1 MKHTAWGLLAR
12 LLTAS
17 PAPLQWLQRRAERTP
32 YFHIYGPDGRLYM
45 RRWWLLPKWCLRVD
59 PKCGALMP
67 KPWMPF
73 SIRLH
78 HIMRPDADRHLHDH
92 PFNFRSILLQGWYV
106 ERRPDG
112 GRTITSGE
120 TYRAPATRWHRISQ
134 LSEGGVWSL
143 FIMGRRVNDWGFLV
157 DGEKVPWQRYL
168 SELQALLTPT
178 RDDVEKA
185 YRRLASLRHPDKG
198 GSNEAMAELN
208 RARDEALE
216 EIK

>member
-1 MKHTAWGLLAR
+1 MKDAAWRPLAR
-12 LLTAS
+12 LLARPTA
-17 PAPLQWLQRRAERTP
+17 LRWLQRLAARTP
-32 YFHIYGPDGRLYM
+32 YFDIHGTDGSTYM
-45 RRWWLLPKWCLRVD
+45 RRWWLLPKWCLRFD

-78 HIMRPDADRHLHDH
+78 HIMRPDANRHLHDH

-112 GRTITSGE
+112 GRTITAGE

-168 SELQALLTPT
+168 SERQALLTPT
-178 RDDVEKA
+178 RDGEGVPPPGKPSPPRQ
-185 YRRLASLRHPDKG
+185 RRLQRSHGRTKP
-198 GSNEAMAELN
+198 S
-208 RARDEALE
+208 AR
-216 EIK
+216 

>member
-1 MKHTAWGLLAR
+1 MSDPLWSALAGWLADSPR
-12 LLTAS
+12 LEALI
-17 PAPLQWLQRRAERTP
+17 RRVAARTP
-32 YFHIYGPDGRLYM
+32 YFDIDGPGGTLYM
-45 RRWWLLPKWCLRVD
+45 RRWWLMPKWCLRFD

-112 GRTITSGE
+112 GRTITAGE

-168 SELQALLTPT
+168 SE
-178 RDDVEKA
+178 RE
-185 YRRLASLRHPDKG
+185 G
-198 GSNEAMAELN
+198 
-208 RARDEALE
+208 
-216 EIK
+216 

>member
-1 MKHTAWGLLAR
+1 MKNTAWGLLAR

-17 PAPLQWLQRRAERTP
+17 PAPLRWLQRLGERTP
-32 YFHIYGPDGRLYM
+32 YFDIYGSDGTLYM
-45 RRWWLLPKWCLRVD
+45 RRWWLLPKWCLRFD

-92 PFNFRSILLQGWYV
+92 PFNFRSILLAGTYIEQAEDRFRMFEAG
-106 ERRPDG
+106 D
-112 GRTITSGE
+112 
-120 TYRAPATRWHRISQ
+120 TYRSPAGRFHRLDDIDPA
-134 LSEGGVWSL
+134 GVWSL

-168 SELQALLTPT
+168 SE
-178 RDDVEKA
+178 RE
-185 YRRLASLRHPDKG
+185 G
-198 GSNEAMAELN
+198 
-208 RARDEALE
+208 
-216 EIK
+216 

>member
-1 MKHTAWGLLAR
+1 MKDAAWRPLAR
-12 LLTAS
+12 LLARPTA
-17 PAPLQWLQRRAERTP
+17 LRWLQRLAARTP
-32 YFHIYGPDGRLYM
+32 YFDIHGTDGSTYM
-45 RRWWLLPKWCLRVD
+45 RRWWLLPKWCLRFD

-112 GRTITSGE
+112 GRTITAGE

-168 SELQALLTPT
+168 SE
-178 RDDVEKA
+178 RED
-185 YRRLASLRHPDKG
+185 
-198 GSNEAMAELN
+198 
-208 RARDEALE
+208 
-216 EIK
+216 

>member
-1 MKHTAWGLLAR
+1 MSDPLWSALAGWLADSPR
-12 LLTAS
+12 LVALI
-17 PAPLQWLQRRAERTP
+17 RRVAARTP
-32 YFHIYGPDGRLYM
+32 YFDIDGPGGTLYM
-45 RRWWLLPKWCLRVD
+45 RRWWLLPKWCLRFD

-106 ERRPDG
+106 ELRPDG
-112 GRTITSGE
+112 GRTITAGE

-168 SELQALLTPT
+168 SE
-178 RDDVEKA
+178 RED
-185 YRRLASLRHPDKG
+185 
-198 GSNEAMAELN
+198 
-208 RARDEALE
+208 
-216 EIK
+216 